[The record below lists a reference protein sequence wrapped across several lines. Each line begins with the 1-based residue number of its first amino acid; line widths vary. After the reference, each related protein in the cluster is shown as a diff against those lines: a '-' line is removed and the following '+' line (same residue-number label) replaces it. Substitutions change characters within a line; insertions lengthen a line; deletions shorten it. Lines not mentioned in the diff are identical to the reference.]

1 MTLNARK
8 LNTDTK
14 KSVTR
19 AVPALFNAKCN
30 EFSYLPYIEAKS
42 CTTNG

>member
-1 MTLNARK
+1 MTLNAKK
-8 LNTDTK
+8 LNNDTK

-30 EFSYLPYIEAKS
+30 ETSYLPYIDA
-42 CTTNG
+42 